1 MSVNQNQ
8 KQRYSSKHITTS
20 NFLSHCVVGLEA
32 GPTRHEN
39 IRCHSGMRLGPKF
52 IPSRI
57 ACHLMFWNWSDFFS
71 LSTFDET
78 IYNGELANE
87 TKNIEVI
94 IPTDITNGNSYTCN
108 TPRDSLFF
116 TSLLEFLNEIEI
128 KHK

>member
-1 MSVNQNQ
+1 
-8 KQRYSSKHITTS
+8 
-20 NFLSHCVVGLEA
+20 
-32 GPTRHEN
+32 
-39 IRCHSGMRLGPKF
+39 
-52 IPSRI
+52 
-57 ACHLMFWNWSDFFS
+57 MFWNWSDFFF

-94 IPTDITNGNSYTCN
+94 IPTDITNGNSYTWN
-108 TPRDSLFF
+108 KSRDSLFF